1 MAKKQAAD
9 AAGDLVGAAEDPAVA
24 AGDESG
30 AAETQAEAPVV
41 TAATVLV
48 EFDGVPDGLV
58 YPRTF
63 AIGERVEGDLAA
75 VAVREGWAEPV
86 EG

>member
-1 MAKKQAAD
+1 MAKKQQPEATAAD
-9 AAGDLVGAAEDPAVA
+9 EQQPEA
-24 AGDESG
+24 
-30 AAETQAEAPVV
+30 APVTV
-41 TAATVLV
+41 ATVLV

-63 AIGERVEGDLAA
+63 AIGEKVEGDLAA